1 MPGSNLTYRRG
12 EIRWVNLEPTVGAE
26 AKKIRACLIVQND
39 IMNQYGLLTI
49 VMPFRPGSKQA
60 PYVVNV
66 KATPNNGLDQ
76 DRFIDV
82 GQIRA
87 VDHSRIL
94 GLVGVLES
102 KYWELIYTALNVV
115 LGFVV

>member
-1 MPGSNLTYRRG
+1 MPRRDLTYKRG
-12 EIRWVNLEPTVGAE
+12 EIPWVNLDPTIGAE
-26 AKKIRACLIVQND
+26 MQKTRPCLIIQND

-66 KATPNNGLDQ
+66 KATPENGLDQ

-82 GQIRA
+82 GQMRS
-87 VDHSRIL
+87 VDNSRIL
-94 GLVGVLES
+94 GVLGVLEEE
-102 KYWELIYTALNVV
+102 YWEQIRNAVNVV
-115 LGFVV
+115 LGFTI